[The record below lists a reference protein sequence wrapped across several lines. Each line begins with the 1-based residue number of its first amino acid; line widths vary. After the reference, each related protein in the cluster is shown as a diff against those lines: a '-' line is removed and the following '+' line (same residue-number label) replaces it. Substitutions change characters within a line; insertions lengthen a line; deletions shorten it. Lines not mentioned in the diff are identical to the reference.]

1 MTNEM
6 IWIIFAIVNFGLI
19 VLCYYLFGKIG
30 LFAWVAMATVLANIQ
45 VMKTIELFGI
55 TATLGNI
62 MYGTVFLAGDIF
74 NEKYG
79 KETAQKAVFVGFFIN
94 LTSVII
100 MQIALWFQGTP
111 DTVEMND
118 SLSAI
123 FKLMPIIFIASLI
136 AYLTSQLLD
145 IAIFQQ
151 IKKRWPSEKMLW
163 LRKTGS
169 TLIGQAVDTLIF
181 VTIAFGLNKT
191 YTGIVFWEVMLT
203 TYVVKAIV
211 ALLDTPFI
219 YMIQKIKPLNEKD
232 AQIA

>member
-79 KETAQKAVFVGFFIN
+79 KKTIQYMIITNVAFI
-94 LTSVII
+94 TSKSIVLVICI
-100 MQIALWFQGTP
+100 LLR
-111 DTVEMND
+111 TVEM
-118 SLSAI
+118 
-123 FKLMPIIFIASLI
+123 
-136 AYLTSQLLD
+136 
-145 IAIFQQ
+145 
-151 IKKRWPSEKMLW
+151 
-163 LRKTGS
+163 
-169 TLIGQAVDTLIF
+169 
-181 VTIAFGLNKT
+181 
-191 YTGIVFWEVMLT
+191 
-203 TYVVKAIV
+203 VV
-211 ALLDTPFI
+211 
-219 YMIQKIKPLNEKD
+219 Q
-232 AQIA
+232 